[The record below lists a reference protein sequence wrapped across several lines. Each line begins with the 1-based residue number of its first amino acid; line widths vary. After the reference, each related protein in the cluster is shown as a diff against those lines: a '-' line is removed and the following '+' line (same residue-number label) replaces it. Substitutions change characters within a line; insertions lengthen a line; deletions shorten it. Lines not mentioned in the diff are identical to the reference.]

1 MATPLDPRAVIGM
14 AIVVLLGGLSVLG
27 VQQAT
32 GEFDADYELV
42 AEFDDGV
49 GQGLD
54 TFSDVRIRG
63 VPIGTVEAIDLGED
77 GRLRLRLSIQ
87 PDVEVPEGSR
97 IEVEPLSLS
106 CPRYVNVVT
115 GDGPPLA
122 DGDVLTMTEASPELG
137 ELVESAT
144 GLLQS
149 LDADQITT
157 VLEELADGLD
167 GRGPS
172 IGQGIDGLDDTT
184 DVLAART
191 TETREL
197 LTDVR
202 ALTEEFRG
210 RGDDVTGAAA
220 QLADVLPRY
229 TATEQDVA
237 RVLDDV
243 AVAFGEISTLLELHA
258 DELGPTID
266 GLQRTTDTLNANRAR
281 VPELVALFD
290 EVFGFLSGVIR
301 LEHEQ
306 GLQAAVDIQ
315 FTTSSPCELFEACLD
330 GGFLP
335 AGVR

>member
-1 MATPLDPRAVIGM
+1 MTTPLDPRAVIGM

-42 AEFDDGV
+42 AVFDEGV

-63 VPIGTVEAIDLGED
+63 VPIGTVEAIDLGDD
-77 GRLRLRLSIQ
+77 GRLRLRMSIQ
-87 PDVEVPEGSR
+87 PEVEVPEGSR
-97 IEVEPLSLS
+97 IEVEPLSLFG
-106 CPRYVNVVT
+106 PRYVDVVT
-115 GDGPPLA
+115 ADGPPLEP
-122 DGDVLTMTEASPELG
+122 GSVLTMTAASPELG

-149 LDADQITT
+149 LDAEQITT
-157 VLEELADGLD
+157 VLGELADGLD

-172 IGQGIDGLDDTT
+172 IAQGIDGLDDTT
-184 DVLAART
+184 TVLDART
-191 TETREL
+191 AETRAL
-197 LTDVR
+197 LDDVR
-202 ALTEEFRG
+202 ALTDEFSG
-210 RGDDVTGAAA
+210 RGAQLTGAAG
-220 QLADVLPRY
+220 QLAQVLPRY
-229 TATEQDVA
+229 TATEADVA

-266 GLQRTTDTLNANRAR
+266 GLQRTADTLNDNRAR

-290 EVFGFLSGVIR
+290 EVFAFLSGVIR
-301 LEHEQ
+301 LEHDQ

-315 FTTSSPCELFEACLD
+315 FTTNSPCELFEVCFE
-330 GGFLP
+330 GGLP
-335 AGVR
+335 LPGAP